1 MHALYRARA
10 VTTEEMVYEV
20 QLLADRMRAARE
32 RTDDVVEQVRRLM
45 VDELGYAPT
54 PRLRLVGSELG
65 PDDGRE
71 K

>member
-54 PRLRLVGSELG
+54 PARR
-65 PDDGRE
+65 
-71 K
+71 